1 MGGRHPGTSA
11 KLHEELKQQMR
22 EQPWSLNGGKSTNV
36 EHTKP
41 LTYESSNDEDYSNLY
56 KVSGGR
62 RIRKS
67 LSKNVKSRRYSKN
80 KRKSKRRLS
89 RKKRGGSKRR
99 LTHG

>member
-1 MGGRHPGTSA
+1 MKGGSPA
-11 KLHEELKQQMR
+11 YALHQDDGLLSQT
-22 EQPWSLNGGKSTNV
+22 TNV

-41 LTYESSNDEDYSNLY
+41 LTNYESSNQDNYSNLY